1 MPMDCVPVDALLI
14 TTLLANIFGNG
25 GMIRLPLYLHVQL
38 NKDKCV

>member
-25 GMIRLPLYLHVQL
+25 GMIRLPLYLQL
-38 NKDKCV
+38 NKDKWV